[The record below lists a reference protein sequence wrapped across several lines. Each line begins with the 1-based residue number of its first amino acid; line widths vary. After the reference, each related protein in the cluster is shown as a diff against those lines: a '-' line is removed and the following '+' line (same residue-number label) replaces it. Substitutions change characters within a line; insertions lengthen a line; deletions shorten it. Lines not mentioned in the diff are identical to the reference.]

1 MRSIILFAFT
11 AVFAGNVLSQTEQ
24 DHAAHHPDGSSA
36 PTPAVR
42 KNSDKA
48 HAETTAKGKKAA
60 VSPSARVGVGTG
72 GGMANMKDMHNQMH
86 KPGEMHNQMHDKDAK
101 MMDGQMSSKP
111 PASAASK

>member
-36 PTPAVR
+36 ATAAVK
-42 KNSDKA
+42 KNSAKA
-48 HAETTAKGKKAA
+48 HSETTTKKKKAA
-60 VSPSARVGVGTG
+60 PSTSAGVGMGTKG
-72 GGMANMKDMHNQMH
+72 DMANMKDMHNQMH
-86 KPGEMHNQMHDKDAK
+86 KPGGMHNQMHDKDAK
-101 MMDGQMSSKP
+101 MMDGQMSAKP